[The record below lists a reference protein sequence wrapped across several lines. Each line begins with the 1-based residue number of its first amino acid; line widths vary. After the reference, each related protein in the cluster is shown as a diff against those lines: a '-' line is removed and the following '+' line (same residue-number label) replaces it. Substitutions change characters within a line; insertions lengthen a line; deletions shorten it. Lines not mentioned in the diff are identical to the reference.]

1 MTRAEPKAPLK
12 PKGRPKAAK
21 AAPPAEATATPAAVA
36 PRKGSAEITALVHLA
51 EVDVAIEGDPE
62 AKPAAR
68 GRASDER
75 KRLGTRLSR
84 ELHDAYDLAR
94 RAGRRPAVVRLV
106 SSVCSGCHVRLPTTL
121 DQKIRGVRGVA
132 PCPHCLRLVY
142 DPDWLHP

>member
-1 MTRAEPKAPLK
+1 MPSREERPRSCRGRRRRTCCARPSRAPAPRSCPSTRPVPSQEVDMTRAEPKAPLK
-12 PKGRPKAAK
+12 PKGRTKAAK
-21 AAPPAEATATPAAVA
+21 GAPPAEAPSTPAAVA

-84 ELHDAYDLAR
+84 ELHDAYELAR
-94 RAGRRPAVVRLV
+94 RAG
-106 SSVCSGCHVRLPTTL
+106 
-121 DQKIRGVRGVA
+121 
-132 PCPHCLRLVY
+132 
-142 DPDWLHP
+142 